1 MIKEQTEHG
10 FPGHAS
16 EYERVELNLDPAA
29 FNLIQVVV
37 EDMLIRILKYAR
49 LIVVQT
55 TKGPKEDSKSR
66 RNLITG
72 RDIDTAVQVLRECS
86 PMLVGGPRTVLQKS
100 KLTAA
105 AKAATK
111 GRVSTPRS
119 GAPRARAK
127 ANTSKRSAS
136 AKSKGS
142 RSRPKAKPA
151 KASGASK
158 HKAKRAKKSK

>member
-16 EYERVELNLDPAA
+16 EYERVELNLDPAV

-49 LIVVQT
+49 FIVVQT

-86 PMLVGGPRTVLQKS
+86 PMLVGGPRTVVQKS

-105 AKAATK
+105 AKAAAK
-111 GRVSTPRS
+111 GRVATPRS
-119 GAPRARAK
+119 
-127 ANTSKRSAS
+127 
-136 AKSKGS
+136 
-142 RSRPKAKPA
+142 
-151 KASGASK
+151 
-158 HKAKRAKKSK
+158 